1 MTIEKT
7 VSNEI
12 RKWISF
18 DLDIFHIKEKIKDC
32 YYKISLGDYDSKKK
46 SFIRLHYLKMLKNY
60 IYLKIYHNNIKK
72 LSSNEKL
79 LYYFKINLFANGFD
93 LSKL

>member
-1 MTIEKT
+1 MTTIEKT

-32 YYKISLGDYDSKKK
+32 YYKISLGDYNDKKEYFK
-46 SFIRLHYLKMLKNY
+46 ILHFLKMLKNY
-60 IYLKIYHNNIKK
+60 IYLKIYHCNVKK
-72 LSSNEKL
+72 VLSNEKNYVIL
-79 LYYFKINLFANGFD
+79 N
-93 LSKL
+93 